1 MDNSQAPIVTYDVVE
16 AGEVYIGAWAS
27 RRLEC
32 GAREGSCS
40 EDRSDGFVSCEWR
53 AIHILVDDDACM
65 PDVSGAMQ

>member
-1 MDNSQAPIVTYDVVE
+1 ME
-16 AGEVYIGAWAS
+16 AGLGWIGAYAS

-32 GAREGSCS
+32 GARGEEGSCS